1 MKNTWNR
8 YKRCDSAACLMRNCR
23 KMWKAHAPPKIPT
36 ATAIECTTRTTATL
50 LRNTSCSAV
59 AQVGHQTWA
68 SDVYWSPLCG
78 VLCRVVQVV
87 RVLICGM
94 LLCMLCVRVH
104 RMLRMIARC
113 MLRGVLVR
121 MIVVSTVGFSSLT
134 KKHHGMSKN
143 KKTLQWVFNAGQCG
157 SSGPTS
163 DQPVTNLFCNCCNLL
178 HVFSDQHYA
187 FRFPNLVFPQEEH
200 TIGQHPKTGCSKVQN
215 MAGSPTAA
223 RLDHRG
229 NTECHVGELAT
240 SCQGTR
246 IASSWSP

>member
-1 MKNTWNR
+1 
-8 YKRCDSAACLMRNCR
+8 
-23 KMWKAHAPPKIPT
+23 
-36 ATAIECTTRTTATL
+36 
-50 LRNTSCSAV
+50 
-59 AQVGHQTWA
+59 
-68 SDVYWSPLCG
+68 
-78 VLCRVVQVV
+78 
-87 RVLICGM
+87 
-94 LLCMLCVRVH
+94 MLCVRVH

-143 KKTLQWVFNAGQCG
+143 KKHFNE
-157 SSGPTS
+157 SSMQVNADQV

-187 FRFPNLVFPQEEH
+187 FRFPDLVFPQEED
-200 TIGQHPKTGCSKVQN
+200 TIGKHRKTGCSQVQN
-215 MAGSPTAA
+215 MAGNPTAA
-223 RLDHRG
+223 RLDKIGQANVTLRHHRG

-246 IASSWSP
+246 IASS